1 MNKFFVTKALAD
13 IGLPPESYPNCIE
26 PGSSEPGFFGG
37 VKSLKD
43 IFENKALFTDTKNWC
58 IVVDFIKAIILI
70 ALDFFFVLAVIMI
83 LYGSFTYIT
92 SNGDSSKADNGKKTI
107 LWAIAAVVL
116 IAFSGVIVTLV
127 DKYIR
132 NAKT

>member
-1 MNKFFVTKALAD
+1 
-13 IGLPPESYPNCIE
+13 I
-26 PGSSEPGFFGG
+26 
-37 VKSLKD
+37 
-43 IFENKALFTDTKNWC
+43 
-58 IVVDFIKAIILI
+58 VDFIKAIILI